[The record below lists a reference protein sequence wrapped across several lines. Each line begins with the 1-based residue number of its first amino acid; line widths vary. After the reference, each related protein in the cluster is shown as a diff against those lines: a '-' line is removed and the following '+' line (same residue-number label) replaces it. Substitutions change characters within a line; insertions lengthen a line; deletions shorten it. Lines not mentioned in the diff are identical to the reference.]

1 MRQTILSLNSLVLLC
16 LHGEFV
22 ESEIEPLSL
31 RQFNQLEFKV
41 AHSKLKH
48 LSSLINCSEEDMM
61 TQLVIKETE
70 VKHILARLSLM
81 QEVLS
86 QLAHYEKE
94 GIGVITKYEA
104 DYPDVLFTR
113 LKKNAPLVLY
123 YSGNYHLLKQDA
135 ISIAGPV
142 HSSRQMIENTYHVVE
157 KIAEEGFHLMSSG
170 HQGCEKKGIKHQ
182 LRQGG
187 DVILF
192 VANDLA
198 SRRDE
203 YQKYIKNQRML
214 VISHRPPQ
222 SSYDV
227 VESIVR
233 NSYIYALCTTNFII
247 HSELNTGALWF
258 SAMQNLKQR
267 WSKILAIVDDE
278 FYGNAKLV
286 EAGAIPV
293 TMEKVLSD
301 CSIEEMMEVSKNDIG
316 LYAQTEQISIFDF
329 IDEEVITHE

>member
-1 MRQTILSLNSLVLLC
+1 MRQTIMSLNSLVLLC
-16 LHGEFV
+16 LYGEFV
-22 ESEIEPLSL
+22 ESDIEPLSL

-41 AHSKLKH
+41 VHSKLKQ
-48 LSSLINCSEEDMM
+48 LSSLMNCNEDEMM
-61 TQLVIKETE
+61 TQLVIREDE
-70 VKHILARLSLM
+70 VKQIMARLGLM
-81 QEVLS
+81 QEVLF
-86 QLAHYEKE
+86 QLARYEKE

-113 LKKNAPLVLY
+113 LKKNAPLILY

-142 HSSRQMIENTYHVVE
+142 HTTKQMIENTHHVVE
-157 KIAEEGFHLMSSG
+157 KIVGEGYHLMSSG
-170 HQGCEKKGIKHQ
+170 HQGCEKNGIMHQ
-182 LRQGG
+182 LRSGG

-192 VANDLA
+192 VANDLE
-198 SRRDE
+198 SRRHE

-214 VISHRPPQ
+214 VVSHRPPV

-233 NSYIYALCTTNFII
+233 NSFIYALCTTNFII

-301 CSIEEMMEVSKNDIG
+301 CSIEDMMEVSKNDIG
-316 LYAQTEQISIFDF
+316 IFTHAEQISIFDF
-329 IDEEVITHE
+329 IEEVEASE